1 MVQNDIKV
9 IDLFKRY
16 GAFVIDVIIA
26 SLIGYAA
33 FIITLEVVYY
43 NYPDVIE
50 SNFLIANHV
59 YNFVVLL
66 LIVCK
71 DLVFRN
77 ASIGKK
83 ILKLKVVT
91 DEGNIP
97 SIKSM
102 ILRNLLFLI
111 FPINGIVILS
121 KGKKIEDI
129 LLHLNVV
136 SYNCK

>member
-16 GAFVIDVIIA
+16 GAFVIDVITA
-26 SLIGYAA
+26 SLIGYVA

-43 NYPDVIE
+43 NYPDIIE
-50 SNFLIANHV
+50 NNFLLAN
-59 YNFVVLL
+59 YINNILVLIL
-66 LIVCK
+66 VICK

-91 DEGNIP
+91 DEGNKP
-97 SIKSM
+97 SVKSM
-102 ILRNLLFLI
+102 LIRNILFLI
-111 FPINGIVILS
+111 WPINGIVILS
-121 KGKKIEDI
+121 RGKKIEDTF
-129 LLHLNVV
+129 LHLNVV
-136 SYNCK
+136 T